1 MASTFHPVLAFAFVL
16 ALMFVGALLRQRFKI
31 LQRNL
36 VPASLVGGVIGFF
49 LVSSGLGLGY
59 QSADFTPIAFHAFTL
74 SFMSLVLTSRNI
86 GDGSKTLAMGGL
98 WMSVIWVI
106 SLTLQAI
113 VGLTLIRIY
122 NQTTS
127 DESLSDYLGM
137 IVTHGFTQG
146 PGQAIALGNLWE
158 SSYDVSLATDFG
170 LIYVTGVC
178 CRIPG
183 RRSSRKMGNGT
194 RVTCQPSA
202 AGR

>member
-1 MASTFHPVLAFAFVL
+1 
-16 ALMFVGALLRQRFKI
+16 
-31 LQRNL
+31 
-36 VPASLVGGVIGFF
+36 
-49 LVSSGLGLGY
+49 
-59 QSADFTPIAFHAFTL
+59 
-74 SFMSLVLTSRNI
+74 MSLVLTSRNN

-158 SSYDVSLATDFG
+158 KFVRRLARDRLWFD
-170 LIYVTGVC
+170 LRLTGVRC
-178 CRIPG
+178 SVPG
-183 RRSSRKMGNGT
+183 WRPSRKMGNGT

>member
-74 SFMSLVLTSRNI
+74 SFMSLVLTSRNN

-127 DESLSDYLGM
+127 DQSLSDYLGM

-158 SSYDVSLATDFG
+158 NSYDVSLATDFG
-170 LIYVTGVC
+170 LIYASLGLSL
-178 CRIPG
+178 IHI
-183 RRSSRKMGNGT
+183 
-194 RVTCQPSA
+194 
-202 AGR
+202 